1 MDEKD
6 EARMDEA
13 VRELLKDPVMVKE
26 VTKMRDRGMSETYVQ
41 NWLRQIAALNQT
53 GKK

>member
-1 MDEKD
+1 MVEKD
-6 EARMDEA
+6 EAQMDEA

-26 VTKMRDRGMSETYVQ
+26 VAKMRDRGMSETYVQ

-53 GKK
+53 RKK